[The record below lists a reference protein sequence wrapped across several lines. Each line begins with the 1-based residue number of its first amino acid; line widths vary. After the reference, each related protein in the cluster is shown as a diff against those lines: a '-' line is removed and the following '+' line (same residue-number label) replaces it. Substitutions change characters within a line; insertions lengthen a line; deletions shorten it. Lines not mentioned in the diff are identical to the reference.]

1 MPSTDYDFVIH
12 VGLHSF
18 ALAQMMLRK
27 IRMQFE
33 EIREEPY
40 NVHYKF
46 DLEGKVIFQN
56 APNDIG

>member
-1 MPSTDYDFVIH
+1 MPGTDYDFVIH
-12 VGLHSF
+12 VGLHLF

-27 IRMQFE
+27 IRMRLE
-33 EIREEPY
+33 EIREDTY

-46 DLEGKVIFQN
+46 DLEAKVIIQN

>member
-1 MPSTDYDFVIH
+1 
-12 VGLHSF
+12 
-18 ALAQMMLRK
+18 MMLHK

-56 APNDIG
+56 APNYIG